1 MKLSKKL
8 FAAAATLGLAVAAT
22 VGSTY
27 AWFSMNTTVTATG
40 MQVKATTAS
49 SLVIEDDQADVGT
62 SKETTVTFTAYAN
75 ALTPTTHD
83 WTTGATNGLKYV
95 TNLND
100 VDVASG
106 FGHGGAELTYGDA
119 VNTESAFYFKDYVV
133 YIASTGT
140 GLTDQDLTVKLNPD
154 DADVF
159 TNKEMLK
166 AVSVDFYV
174 GDVSSAS
181 YKGTINFRDNQTVTL
196 VANGAIPLQTAGSI
210 MITMRVY
217 VDGALETADTTGIAL
232 VTNQKITTDG
242 LGFSAE
248 FQTANHVDVES

>member
-1 MKLSKKL
+1 MKATKKIIPALVMLLVSAVLLST
-8 FAAAATLGLAVAAT
+8 A
-22 VGSTY
+22 SY

-49 SLVIEDDQADVGT
+49 SLVIEDAQEDVGT
-62 SKETTVTFTAYAN
+62 SKETTVTFANYSN

-83 WTTGATNGLKYV
+83 WATGITNGLKYV

-106 FGHGGAELTYGDA
+106 FGHDGAELTYGDA
-119 VNTESAFYFKDYVV
+119 VDTESAFYFKDYVV

-140 GLTDQDLTVKLNPD
+140 GLTGQDLTVKLNPD
-154 DADVF
+154 DASVF
-159 TNKEMLK
+159 TTKEMLK

-174 GDVSSAS
+174 GAVSSTS

-196 VANGAIPLQTAGSI
+196 VENDAIPLQTDDSI
-210 MITMRVY
+210 KITMRVY
-217 VDGALETADTTGIAL
+217 VDGALETSNASGIAL
-232 VTNQKITTDG
+232 VTNQKITPDG

-248 FQTANHVDVES
+248 FKAANHVEP